1 MYLDSAGQT
10 RWDVGMK
17 PEKASPEQ
25 GGNGRA
31 KAYSNY
37 SKKGQARENFVW
49 AWNIPENLLLT

>member
-1 MYLDSAGQT
+1 MSDIYLDSAGQS
-10 RWDVGMK
+10 RQDVGMK

-31 KAYSNY
+31 KAYS
-37 SKKGQARENFVW
+37 KKEQAREDFGW